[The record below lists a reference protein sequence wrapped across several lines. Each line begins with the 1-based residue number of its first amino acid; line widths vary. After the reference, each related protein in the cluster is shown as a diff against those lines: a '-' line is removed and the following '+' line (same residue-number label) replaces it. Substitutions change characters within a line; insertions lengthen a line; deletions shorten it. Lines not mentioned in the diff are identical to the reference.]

1 MKPTRSKPKR
11 VPPDD
16 PLRSKRVMITLGEL
30 DEIRHRLYRSP
41 DPGRNKPGHGAWNI
55 VTRMMKAGGWP
66 VSEGWDR

>member
-41 DPGRNKPGHGAWNI
+41 DPGRNKPGHGA
-55 VTRMMKAGGWP
+55 
-66 VSEGWDR
+66 